1 VVCQTFQCG
10 LEITLFVVEKAG
22 AVGDEIL
29 EVPELWP
36 VYRGIVDFGDDSV
49 PKSKPDPAGSCIS
62 SPHSIFSSMGPSG
75 LDSRPSKSHRLVEF
89 VGEAHPDSITLI
101 SYRNRLGSGG

>member
-36 VYRGIVDFGDDSV
+36 VYRGIVDFGDDTV
-49 PKSKPDPAGSCIS
+49 PKSKPDPAGSCVGS
-62 SPHSIFSSMGPSG
+62 SHSIFSSVGPSG
-75 LDSRPSKSHRLVEF
+75 LDARPSKSLRLVESVNGVHF
-89 VGEAHPDSITLI
+89 LI
-101 SYRNRLGSGG
+101 RSR